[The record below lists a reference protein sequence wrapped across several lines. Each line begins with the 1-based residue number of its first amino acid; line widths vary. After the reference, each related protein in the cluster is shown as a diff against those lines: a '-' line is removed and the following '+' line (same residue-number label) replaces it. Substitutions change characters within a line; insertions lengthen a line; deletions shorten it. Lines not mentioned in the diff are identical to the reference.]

1 MPLFPE
7 EIFLLIRGNIIGDCD
22 LMRAAAA
29 RNNRV
34 SRLTVEYRAAPK
46 PFGDIIK
53 TNIWWHNKKTKIW
66 WHNKKQ
72 TLYGMISFCWFCWGN
87 LCWGLGWSTY
97 IGMIF
102 VGLISVTQVIVC
114 VVDLCWGNLFGNDL
128 FGDDLSFE

>member
-34 SRLTVEYRAAPK
+34 SCLTVEYRAAPP

-53 TNIWWHNKKTKIW
+53 TN
-66 WHNKKQ
+66 
-72 TLYGMISFCWFCWGN
+72 MR
-87 LCWGLGWSTY
+87 
-97 IGMIF
+97 
-102 VGLISVTQVIVC
+102 
-114 VVDLCWGNLFGNDL
+114 
-128 FGDDLSFE
+128 

>member
-53 TNIWWHNKKTKIW
+53 TNIWRFNQ
-66 WHNKKQ
+66 N
-72 TLYGMISFCWFCWGN
+72 
-87 LCWGLGWSTY
+87 
-97 IGMIF
+97 
-102 VGLISVTQVIVC
+102 
-114 VVDLCWGNLFGNDL
+114 
-128 FGDDLSFE
+128 